1 MSLYPSGGGGGGT
14 PDSIYPDTTPGVN
27 AWSQF
32 PAVSDATLAG
42 FSLDAVN
49 QLSATTIIS
58 ASDISGG
65 GNVFVGGYIQA
76 TGKIE
81 TSGIQIPNE
90 TTSSIINT
98 IETDASGNTVI
109 IADGGGLT
117 VLNGSAPA
125 TINAG
130 SLALTGAG
138 TITGAQSVS
147 LTGTG
152 TITGAQ
158 SVGLTGAGT
167 ITGAQSLAF
176 TGTGAI
182 TGVAT
187 LNGQALSGIVVN
199 PLSGNLNANG
209 NNISNVGTI
218 TTTNATTTN
227 LSATNLTASLNAG
240 ANNITSIGSL
250 GANVLTFP
258 TTTFTPTYNTGQI
271 WFDGSVFQFS
281 SPVSVPLPGSGYGP
295 VNIVQNKAN
304 GGNVPSYYRY
314 NQGVIPWS
322 GRLTQPNPFG
332 TYGTLGVNCYWLV
345 SFGGTTTVSQY
356 MNINPGVGYIS
367 SMIQNWSIIQVNITC
382 SNMTYGADFTTS
394 ADYIMCGNGTC
405 TSSNEGIAP
414 TITTSNQLRL
424 IRKVVPYGDAGAFN
438 QGDLYLSFTLIK
450 GVHYANSDSTLD
462 FFFTPSGTQ
471 QFGNIYGSSPPG
483 TPLNWEIIG
492 IM

>member
-1 MSLYPSGGGGGGT
+1 MSLYPSGGGNGGT

-27 AWSQF
+27 AWSVF

-42 FSLDAVN
+42 FSIDAIN
-49 QLSATTIIS
+49 QLSATTITS
-58 ASDISGG
+58 SSDISGG
-65 GNVFVGGYIQA
+65 GNFYVGGFIQA
-76 TGKIE
+76 IGKIE
-81 TSGIQIPNE
+81 SPELQIPNL
-90 TTSSIINT
+90 TTPSILNT
-98 IETDASGNTVI
+98 IETDGTGNTVI
-109 IADGGGLT
+109 TADGGGLT

-152 TITGAQ
+152 
-158 SVGLTGAGT
+158 
-167 ITGAQSLAF
+167 
-176 TGTGAI
+176 AI
-182 TGVAT
+182 SGVVS
-187 LNGQALSGIVVN
+187 LNGQAFSGLVVN
-199 PLSGNLNANG
+199 PLAGSLDGGG

-240 ANNITSIGSL
+240 SNNILAVNSL

-258 TTTFTPTYNTGQI
+258 TTAFTPTYNTGQI
-271 WFDGSVFQFS
+271 WYDGSVFQFS
-281 SPVSVPLPGSGYGP
+281 APVSVPLPGSGYGP
-295 VNIVQNKAN
+295 VNIVQNKAQN
-304 GGNVPSYYRY
+304 GSGGNLPSLYRY
-314 NQGVIPWS
+314 NAGVVNWS

-332 TYGTLGVNCYWLV
+332 TYGTAGVNCYWLV
-345 SFGGTTTVSQY
+345 SFGGSGSPTQY
-356 MNINPGVGYIS
+356 MNINPGTAVIS
-367 SMIQNWSIIQVNITC
+367 AMIQNFSIIQVNITC
-382 SNMTYGADFTTS
+382 SNMTFGSDFTTS

-414 TITTSNQLRL
+414 TITTTNQLRL

-450 GVHYANSDSTLD
+450 GVHYVNSDDTLD